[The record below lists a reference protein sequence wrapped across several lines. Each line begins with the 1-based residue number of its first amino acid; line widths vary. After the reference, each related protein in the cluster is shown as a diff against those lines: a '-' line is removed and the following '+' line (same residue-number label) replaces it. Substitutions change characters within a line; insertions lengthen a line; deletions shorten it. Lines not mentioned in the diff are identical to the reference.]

1 LEPRFVADFAR
12 VRLHT
17 NAQAD
22 RAAEAVGALAYT
34 VGPHI
39 VFRAGQYQPLRRQ
52 AIGCWRTSR

>member
-1 LEPRFVADFAR
+1 MADFAR